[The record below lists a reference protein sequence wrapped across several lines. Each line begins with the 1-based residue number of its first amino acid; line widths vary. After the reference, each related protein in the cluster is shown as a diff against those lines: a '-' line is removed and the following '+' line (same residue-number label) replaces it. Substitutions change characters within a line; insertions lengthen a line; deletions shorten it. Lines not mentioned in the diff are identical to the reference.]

1 MWVYTKIGN
10 QQELVLLMRAAM
22 LSFESILNL
31 ANGDE
36 I

>member
-1 MWVYTKIGN
+1 VGLYKNCKPTQAGPSDD
-10 QQELVLLMRAAM
+10 RAAM